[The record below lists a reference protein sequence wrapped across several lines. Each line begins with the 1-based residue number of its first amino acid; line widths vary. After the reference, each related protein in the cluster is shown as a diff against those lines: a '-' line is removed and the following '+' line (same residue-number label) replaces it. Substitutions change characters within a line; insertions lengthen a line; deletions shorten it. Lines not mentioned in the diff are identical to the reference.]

1 MNNVLAQQTTETD
14 NEWVYVDGPLSL
26 ADNAGGL
33 LCVFL
38 LLTQFPTK
46 VNTLNRNAMNTLL
59 QPRLAITVLI
69 ILAASF
75 GTQAQSKNSQPVARD
90 GFWVIETTPKSHQ
103 CTVRFYTNEQKLIY
117 QETVNRSLNIARR
130 QTKQQL
136 NVALEQAMFV
146 WNATHK
152 VPTDRQWVAV
162 RFER

>member
-14 NEWVYVDGPLSL
+14 NEWVYIDSPVSL
-26 ADNAGGL
+26 ADNPGGAFG
-33 LCVFL
+33 VFL
-38 LLTQFPTK
+38 LLIQFPTNM
-46 VNTLNRNAMNTLL
+46 NTQNRKAMNTLL
-59 QPRLAITVLI
+59 QLRSAITAIML
-69 ILAASF
+69 LAASF
-75 GTQAQSKNSQPVARD
+75 GTQAQSKNSPPVARD

-117 QETVNRSLNIARR
+117 QETMNRSLNIDRK
-130 QTKQQL
+130 QTRLQL